1 MNGLLKKML
10 CVSVVLLAFTLSS
23 FAQKSWGRSEQIE
36 SIKVA
41 FITSKLD
48 LTSEEAQKFWP
59 VYNNYTKEFLVLL
72 KKKKEARYN
81 NNSDPNETINAD
93 ILYESKMLELKKRYR
108 KLYAKAIPP
117 QKILALYRAES
128 EFREHLYKQLNNR
141 RKGNEK

>member
-1 MNGLLKKML
+1 MNGLLKKRL
-10 CVSVVLLAFTLSS
+10 CVSIVLLAFTLTS